1 MLSAFILAKN
11 LSRNFPSVNSR
22 FATEGNFR
30 DTVFDKIDQHVEAT
44 GFDGNRAHDKG
55 FMEEAKK
62 QLADADGY
70 LVIGRDCEGLPK
82 DAAVDVF
89 WK

>member
-11 LSRNFPSVNSR
+11 LSRKFPSVNSR

-55 FMEEAKK
+55 FMEEAKNMSEK
-62 QLADADGY
+62 
-70 LVIGRDCEGLPK
+70 EFLPGSIRERI
-82 DAAVDVF
+82 VDL
-89 WK
+89 KRTASITSKP